1 MFTDKLILSITDKR
15 ETSSMKILALLPL
28 FRSSRPFYL
37 SFFLKNLKKPV
48 RSSRSEVFCKRD
60 ALRNFA
66 KFTGKHLRQSL
77 FLNKV
82 AIILTLIFSWP
93 ATLLKKETLAQVLP
107 CEFCEIFKNTFS
119 YRRPP
124 MAASGQ
130 WHYLNITWC
139 IIFL

>member
-1 MFTDKLILSITDKR
+1 MILSITDKT
-15 ETSSMKILALLPL
+15 ETSSMKSLALLPL
-28 FRSSRPFYL
+28 FRSSHPFSL

-66 KFTGKHLRQSL
+66 KFTGKHLWQSL
-77 FLNKV
+77 FLNKA
-82 AIILTLIFSWP
+82 AIILSLIFSWP

-107 CEFCEIFKNTFS
+107 SEFCEIFKDTFS

-124 MAASGQ
+124 VAASGQ
-130 WHYLNITWC
+130 WHYSNITWC